1 MAGDDEEDVPATS
14 VENSQS
20 GVVASEETPSESGFT
35 GKSVTGADTETQ
47 DQTETEPEEHT
58 EASEYEKVTLQ
69 MSEDAISLQKELSAI
84 KVVAPDIS
92 V

>member
-1 MAGDDEEDVPATS
+1 MAGDDEEDVPPTS

-20 GVVASEETPSESGFT
+20 GVVGEETPSESGI
-35 GKSVTGADTETQ
+35 TETQ
-47 DQTETEPEEHT
+47 EQTVTETEEQT
-58 EASEYEKVTLQ
+58 EPSEYEKATLQ

>member
-1 MAGDDEEDVPATS
+1 MAVDDDEDVPVTS

-20 GVVASEETPSESGFT
+20 GVVASEETPSESGIT
-35 GKSVTGADTETQ
+35 GRSVTGPDTETQ
-47 DQTETEPEEHT
+47 EQTEPEEQT
-58 EASEYEKVTLQ
+58 SPSEYEKATLQ